1 MDGNVSKKTFSHK
14 FFKLPFNRENTFIS
28 IKKLLTNRLC
38 SILDL
43 YLQSLNL
50 SIDIQFFA
58 SALEL
63 KIVVLELPIE
73 QISYNIGLERVL
85 LTSQS
90 AQIIYRCH
98 VVRALASYLK
108 IAPETVAINLVE
120 LLDFG
125 SSNNKY
131 ESSFDLKIEITK
143 SGRID
148 FLLSSLSLSNWLQQ
162 SLLSTQVTNI
172 AKDNVVGK
180 VLQLHQTPRDLF
192 SVQYVRAR
200 CCSLL
205 DLAVR
210 EKLVIREDNLNYSP
224 WQLSRSRSIPWLD
237 AENNL
242 WFKNISELN
251 AIANLL
257 TIVDLFDRQSI
268 DWHKQAINFS
278 QTTSI
283 FLTECRFLGA
293 VKYQYPQL
301 AIARL
306 GLIMLCQYWL
316 ARISIE
322 KLNIAAPTSL

>member
-14 FFKLPFNRENTFIS
+14 FFKLPFNRENTFVS
-28 IKKLLTNRLC
+28 IKKLLNNRLC

-50 SIDIQFFA
+50 SIDPQFFA

-73 QISYNIGLERVL
+73 QISYNIGLEGVL

-98 VVRALASYLK
+98 VVLALASYLK

-131 ESSFDLKIEITK
+131 ESSFNLKIKITK

-162 SLLSTQVTNI
+162 SLLSMQVANI
-172 AKDNVVGK
+172 AKDNVSI

-210 EKLVIREDNLNYSP
+210 EKLIIREDNLNYSP
-224 WQLSRSRSIPWLD
+224 WQLSRSRSISWLD

-242 WFKNISELN
+242 WLKNASELN

-257 TIVDLFDRQSI
+257 TITDLFDRQSI

-278 QTTSI
+278 QTTGI